1 MQRWDLAE
9 SILPH
14 FRHQRQHTHFMSKI
28 RFISIAILC
37 LTFCISICQ
46 LNRNEL
52 LLIIKIFPI
61 LVEHFFYVAAMLH
74 FVTTV
79 DSEQDPLT
87 FIVENSVPYTFST
100 TQTQSISI
108 WMAIPINFISIT
120 STFVWNYLDALILII
135 SIGLSTLF
143 ELFNDQLMETQEVH
157 AHAIIILI
165 VLFTKL
171 TKLTAFSYC
180 SKCRS
185 NFGPIEEF
193 NMSSCVT

>member
-1 MQRWDLAE
+1 
-9 SILPH
+9 
-14 FRHQRQHTHFMSKI
+14 
-28 RFISIAILC
+28 
-37 LTFCISICQ
+37 
-46 LNRNEL
+46 
-52 LLIIKIFPI
+52 
-61 LVEHFFYVAAMLH
+61 MLH

-193 NMSSCVT
+193 NMSSCVTWSEPSINEFHTWYSFHTPLIYFSYASNCSKTWGENKNILLFFPNGKIIL